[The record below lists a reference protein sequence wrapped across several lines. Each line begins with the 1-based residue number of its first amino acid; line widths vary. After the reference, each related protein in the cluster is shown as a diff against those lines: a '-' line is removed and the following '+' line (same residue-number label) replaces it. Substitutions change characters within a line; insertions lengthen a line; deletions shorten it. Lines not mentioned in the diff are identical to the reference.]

1 MLRQSTGLKLGV
13 NEIRILLDRIE
24 RRRGSL
30 GDIQKAQRFLDFA
43 PGFARNDRKTN
54 MKLVIAA
61 TGASGAIYHQRLLE
75 QIDCAA
81 HDVHLVMSAYA
92 RAVAKQELDD
102 FEIPAEVSR
111 HSESDMNVP
120 FVSGS
125 ARFDAMVIV
134 PCSMATLGRIA
145 SGSSD
150 SVLLRAADVF
160 LKERRKLVLVP
171 RETPWNLIH
180 ARNVVTLLEA
190 GAIVLPAI
198 PSFYSRPSSLTAV
211 VDTVVWRILDQ
222 IGLPSQRAYRWGE
235 KKGSA
240 KTSRK
245 RS

>member
-1 MLRQSTGLKLGV
+1 MAGPRLELLAGHAALLFVGLV
-13 NEIRILLDRIE
+13 
-24 RRRGSL
+24 
-30 GDIQKAQRFLDFA
+30 
-43 PGFARNDRKTN
+43 
-54 MKLVIAA
+54 KLVIAA
-61 TGASGAIYHQRLLE
+61 TGASGAIYLQRLLE
-75 QIDCAA
+75 QIDCVA
-81 HDVHLVMSAYA
+81 HEVHLVMSAYA
-92 RAVAKQELDD
+92 REVARQELDA
-102 FEIPAEVSR
+102 FKIPAEVSH

-125 ARFDAMVIV
+125 VHFDAMVIV

-160 LKERRKLVLVP
+160 LKERRKLIVVP

-180 ARNVVTLLEA
+180 ARNIVTLLES

-198 PSFYSRPSSLTAV
+198 PSFYSRPNSLNAV

-222 IGLPSQRAYRWGE
+222 IGLPSSRAYRWG
-235 KKGSA
+235 KQRAPA

-245 RS
+245 KS

>member
-1 MLRQSTGLKLGV
+1 
-13 NEIRILLDRIE
+13 
-24 RRRGSL
+24 
-30 GDIQKAQRFLDFA
+30 
-43 PGFARNDRKTN
+43 

-61 TGASGAIYHQRLLE
+61 TGASGTIYMQRMLA
-75 QIDCAA
+75 QIDCDA
-81 HDVHLVMSAYA
+81 HQVHLVMSTPAKQ
-92 RAVAKQELDD
+92 VAAQELDK
-102 FEIPAEVSR
+102 FEVPADVR
-111 HSESDMNVP
+111 QHSENDMNVP

-150 SVLLRAADVF
+150 SALLRAADVF
-160 LKERRKLVLVP
+160 LKERRKLILVP
-171 RETPWNLIH
+171 RETPWSLIH

-198 PSFYSRPSSLTAV
+198 PSFYSRPGSLTAI

-222 IGLPSQRAYRWGE
+222 LGLPNPGAYRWVE
-235 KKGSA
+235 ERASA

-245 RS
+245 KS

>member
-1 MLRQSTGLKLGV
+1 
-13 NEIRILLDRIE
+13 
-24 RRRGSL
+24 
-30 GDIQKAQRFLDFA
+30 
-43 PGFARNDRKTN
+43 

-61 TGASGAIYHQRLLE
+61 TGASGAIYLQRLLE

-92 RAVAKQELDD
+92 DKVAKQELES
-102 FEIPAEVSR
+102 FRIPADVSR
-111 HSESDMNVP
+111 HSENDMNVP

-150 SVLLRAADVF
+150 TVLLRAADVF
-160 LKERRKLVLVP
+160 LKERRKLILVP

-190 GAIVLPAI
+190 GAVVLPAI
-198 PSFYSRPSSLTAV
+198 PSFYSRPNSVTAV

-222 IGLPSQRAYRWGE
+222 IGLPNPSAYRWGE
-235 KKGSA
+235 KAAST

-245 RS
+245 KS

>member
-1 MLRQSTGLKLGV
+1 
-13 NEIRILLDRIE
+13 
-24 RRRGSL
+24 
-30 GDIQKAQRFLDFA
+30 
-43 PGFARNDRKTN
+43 

-61 TGASGAIYHQRLLE
+61 TGASGTIYLQRLLE

-81 HDVHLVMSAYA
+81 HEVHLVMSAHA
-92 RAVAKQELDD
+92 AQVAKQELDD
-102 FEIPAEVSR
+102 FKIPPNVSQ
-111 HSESDMNVP
+111 HSENELNVP

-150 SVLLRAADVF
+150 SALLRAADVF
-160 LKERRKLVLVP
+160 LKERRKLILVP

-180 ARNVVTLLEA
+180 ARNVVALLEA

-198 PSFYSRPSSLTAV
+198 PSFYSRPGSVTAI

-222 IGLPSQRAYRWGE
+222 IGLPNPQAYRWGE
-235 KKGSA
+235 KSASA
-240 KTSRK
+240 KRK
-245 RS
+245 KS

>member
-1 MLRQSTGLKLGV
+1 
-13 NEIRILLDRIE
+13 
-24 RRRGSL
+24 
-30 GDIQKAQRFLDFA
+30 
-43 PGFARNDRKTN
+43 

-61 TGASGAIYHQRLLE
+61 TGASGTIYLQRLLE

-81 HDVHLVMSAYA
+81 HEVHLVMSTPA
-92 RAVAKQELDD
+92 RQVAKQELDD
-102 FEIPAEVSR
+102 FTIPPNVLQ
-111 HSESDMNVP
+111 HSENDMNVP

-150 SVLLRAADVF
+150 SALLRAADVF
-160 LKERRKLVLVP
+160 LKERRKLILVP
-171 RETPWNLIH
+171 RETPWSLIH

-198 PSFYSRPSSLTAV
+198 PSFYSRPGSLTAV

-222 IGLPSQRAYRWGE
+222 IGLPSPRAYRWGRQSTST
-235 KKGSA
+235 KS
-240 KTSRK
+240 SRK
-245 RS
+245 KS

>member
-1 MLRQSTGLKLGV
+1 
-13 NEIRILLDRIE
+13 
-24 RRRGSL
+24 
-30 GDIQKAQRFLDFA
+30 
-43 PGFARNDRKTN
+43 

-61 TGASGAIYHQRLLE
+61 TGASGTIYLQRLLE

-81 HDVHLVMSAYA
+81 HEIHLIMSAHA
-92 RAVAKQELDD
+92 EQVAAQELED
-102 FEIPAEVSR
+102 FKIPARISQHPEN
-111 HSESDMNVP
+111 DLNVP

-150 SVLLRAADVF
+150 SALLRAADVF
-160 LKERRKLVLVP
+160 LKERRKLILVP

-190 GAIVLPAI
+190 GAVVLPAI
-198 PSFYSRPSSLTAV
+198 PSFYSRPNSVTAI

-222 IGLPSQRAYRWGE
+222 IGLPNPSAYRWG
-235 KKGSA
+235 SDTA
-240 KTSRK
+240 KPSRK
-245 RS
+245 R

>member
-1 MLRQSTGLKLGV
+1 
-13 NEIRILLDRIE
+13 
-24 RRRGSL
+24 
-30 GDIQKAQRFLDFA
+30 
-43 PGFARNDRKTN
+43 

-61 TGASGAIYHQRLLE
+61 TGASGTIYLQRLLE

-81 HDVHLVMSAYA
+81 HEIHLIMSAH
-92 RAVAKQELDD
+92 AKQVAAQELEE
-102 FEIPAEVSR
+102 FKIPARVSQ
-111 HSESDMNVP
+111 HPENDLNVP

-125 ARFDAMVIV
+125 ARFDAMVII

-150 SVLLRAADVF
+150 SALLRAADVF
-160 LKERRKLVLVP
+160 LKERRKLILVP

-198 PSFYSRPSSLTAV
+198 PSFYSQPGSVTAV

-222 IGLPSQRAYRWGE
+222 IGLPNPRAYRWSATGRIRSGE
-235 KKGSA
+235 QDQTA
-240 KTSRK
+240 KTSGK
-245 RS
+245 KS